1 MGPLFA
7 SFLGVALSWASPP
20 VFLRLGDTSP
30 ELRARHGTPT
40 TRWLRIVPE
49 HRLYNNAGMVPP
61 RRDHIPYRSFE
72 IARGP
77 TFRPPTDSAG
87 TRLYAWCTTSDACI
101 FDSTISTSG
110 SLRLEFPGV
119 VSELVIR
126 GDDSYPGVLQELL
139 GPPFLFLPLRIPG
152 GHQTDLRVGSDCAAL
167 AAYGRR
173 RRGEI
178 IPYRGP
184 SGLLPY
190 LVAVSPGQM
199 RRGDVLHYGVQV
211 QVVFE
216 DRARQGFPD
225 AEDLVIQ
232 SWHPYPRVV
241 RLDSSGWRPHPFRV
255 MRFVSDTGDRTPSD
269 RNLVDPTTLPIL
281 PRRDG
286 PNLNGRVLN
295 QG

>member
-1 MGPLFA
+1 MSPLIA

-20 VFLRLGDTSP
+20 VFLRQGDSSP
-30 ELRARHGTPT
+30 ELRPGHGTST

-49 HRLYNNAGMVPP
+49 RRLYSNAGMTPP
-61 RRDHIPYRSFE
+61 SRDHITYRSFE
-72 IARGP
+72 IARGA

-87 TRLYAWCTTSDACI
+87 TRLYAWCTSSSACI

-110 SLRLEFPGV
+110 SLRVEFPDA
-119 VSELVIR
+119 VSEVVIR

-139 GPPFLFLPLRIPG
+139 GTPFLFLPLRIQG
-152 GHQTDLRVGSDCAAL
+152 GHQTDQRVGSDCAAL

-173 RRGEI
+173 RRGEF

-190 LVAVSPGQM
+190 LVPVSTGKM
-199 RRGDVLHYGVQV
+199 RRGDILHYGAQV

-216 DRARQGFPD
+216 DRGRQGFPD
-225 AEDLVIQ
+225 GEDLVIQ

-255 MRFVSDTGDRTPSD
+255 MRFVSDTGTDGRSD
-269 RNLVDPTTLPIL
+269 RIWVDPTTLPIRT
-281 PRRDG
+281 PRNG
-286 PNLNGRVLN
+286 PNLNGRILK
-295 QG
+295 GD